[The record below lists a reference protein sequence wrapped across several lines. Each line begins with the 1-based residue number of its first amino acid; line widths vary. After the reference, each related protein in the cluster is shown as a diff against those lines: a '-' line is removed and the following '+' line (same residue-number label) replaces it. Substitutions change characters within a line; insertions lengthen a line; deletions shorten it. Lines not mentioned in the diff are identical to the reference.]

1 MPEPKRHHGAF
12 DLARYFVERARLAAS
27 DADLR
32 NLLDAVSRELGFRYF
47 ALIHHV
53 DLRRSSPGVIQLEN
67 YPPAWSA
74 RFIQRRQFLDDPV
87 LHASLRTNVGFG
99 WDAIPK
105 MIRLTP
111 RQRGIF
117 EAAAREGIG
126 TGFTVP
132 AHVPGESCGSISFV
146 VPPGHAL
153 PKRGLLAAELIGVY
167 AFEAARRIRRLV
179 PETEPPRLTERQR
192 ECLIWAARGKTDG
205 EIATILGIGEE
216 TVTKHMNAAR
226 ECYDVVRRQQLIV
239 AALFDGQI
247 SFLETLH

>member
-1 MPEPKRHHGAF
+1 M
-12 DLARYFVERARLAAS
+12 
-27 DADLR
+27 
-32 NLLDAVSRELGFRYF
+32 
-47 ALIHHV
+47 IH
-53 DLRRSSPGVIQLEN
+53 LEN

-74 RFIQRRQFLDDPV
+74 RFIQNRQFLDDPV
-87 LHASLRTNVGFG
+87 LLASLRTNVGFA

-105 MIRLTP
+105 MIRLTSG
-111 RQRGIF
+111 QREIF
-117 EAAAREGIG
+117 EAAAREGLG

-132 AHVPGESCGSISFV
+132 ANIPGESCGSISFV
-146 VPPGHAL
+146 MPPGRAL
-153 PKRGLLAAELIGVY
+153 PERGLLAAELIGAY
-167 AFEAARRIRRLV
+167 AFEAARRMRCPI

-226 ECYDVVRRQQLIV
+226 ERYDVVRRQQLIV